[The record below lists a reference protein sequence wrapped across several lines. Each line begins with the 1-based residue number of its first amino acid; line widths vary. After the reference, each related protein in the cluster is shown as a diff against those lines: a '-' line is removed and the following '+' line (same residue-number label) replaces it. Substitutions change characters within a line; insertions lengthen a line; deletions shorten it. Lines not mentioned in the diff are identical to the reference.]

1 MTAEDRVD
9 TRAGAEKG
17 NGRRLVHLC
26 TNAEWEQAC
35 RIGERVAPSLTADG
49 FIHLSAPYQV
59 HLPANRL
66 FAGRADLLL
75 LWLDV
80 ARLQAPLRWEAG
92 VAGDPGSMR
101 FPHLYGPIPVAAVV
115 NTSYYAPDENGTF
128 PALTADP
135 EQWPASR
142 SG

>member
-1 MTAEDRVD
+1 MTADDR
-9 TRAGAEKG
+9 AAPAAEPDKS

-26 TNAEWEQAC
+26 TSPEWEQA
-35 RIGERVAPSLTADG
+35 RRVGERVAPSLESEG
-49 FIHLSAPYQV
+49 FIHLSAPHQV

-66 FAGRADLLL
+66 FAGRTDLVL

-92 VAGDPGSMR
+92 VATDPGSMR
-101 FPHLYGPIPVAAVV
+101 FPHLYGPLPVAAVV
-115 NTSYYAPDENGTF
+115 GTSYYAPDEKGTF

-135 EQWPASR
+135 EQWPAAR
-142 SG
+142 SA